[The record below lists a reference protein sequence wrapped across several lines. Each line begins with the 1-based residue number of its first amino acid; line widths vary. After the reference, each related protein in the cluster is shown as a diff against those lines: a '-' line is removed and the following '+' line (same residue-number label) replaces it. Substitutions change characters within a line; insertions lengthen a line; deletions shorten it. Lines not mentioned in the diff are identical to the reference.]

1 MQTHIQIIFPYKGE
15 FPRPIQPSKHR
26 SSSTLTAVT
35 SCKSPAAAPY
45 ISAPSA
51 AVGAGGIKPAQSST
65 TKTRSAG
72 IAISAALA
80 VTSSRSTSFS
90 ITSTSIPRSMSW
102 QTSLTSQN
110 PTARGLLK
118 IGDTPPQRPLQRI
131 LAPLQRKTSQITLLC
146 ATAGFATLTPFPI
159 WLGVVSVWRLQS
171 AAD

>member
-80 VTSSRSTSFS
+80 VTSSHSTSFS

-110 PTARGLLK
+110 PTAQGLLK
-118 IGDTPPQRPLQRI
+118 IGDTPPQR
-131 LAPLQRKTSQITLLC
+131 PLQRKTSQITLLC